1 MILQPVEHP
10 EFFGGKRREGESL
23 EMLTLTSIDTNLGAQ
38 SLPSSNSPP
47 VSINRGEAGIKS

>member
-38 SLPSSNSPP
+38 SLPSLNPPQSP
-47 VSINRGEAGIKS
+47 

>member
-23 EMLTLTSIDTNLGAQ
+23 EMLYISYT
-38 SLPSSNSPP
+38 
-47 VSINRGEAGIKS
+47 

>member
-38 SLPSSNSPP
+38 SLDAAT
-47 VSINRGEAGIKS
+47 VGG